1 MDEMQYLTKDSLSAL
16 MMAFHKISQKALPIM
31 LFGAGLPQLAKLAGE
46 AKTYSERLFDYP
58 EIGSLDAKSARA
70 ALLEPA
76 ERESVTY
83 EEDALNL
90 ILKETEGYPFFL
102 LLWGDCV
109 WSVAPSS
116 PGESFF
122 KVRLG
127 RLTDRQQ
134 QYARVIA
141 ELGPEPAR
149 STAVANELGL
159 TVQQAA
165 PIRDELI
172 KKGVAYS
179 PIRGRVTFTVPKFDE
194 FIKRKIPQAN
204 A

>member
-1 MDEMQYLTKDSLSAL
+1 M
-16 MMAFHKISQKALPIM
+16 
-31 LFGAGLPQLAKLAGE
+31 
-46 AKTYSERLFDYP
+46 
-58 EIGSLDAKSARA
+58 
-70 ALLEPA
+70 
-76 ERESVTY
+76 
-83 EEDALNL
+83 
-90 ILKETEGYPFFL
+90 
-102 LLWGDCV
+102 

-116 PGESFF
+116 PITSEHVKTATKHAIKSLDESFF

-149 STAVANELGL
+149 STAVANELCL

-179 PIRGRVTFTVPKFDE
+179 TMRGRVTFTVPKFDE